1 MPNKGQKSKEL
12 TSKVLYI
19 ASTAFIAIG
28 LFCAFAGWY
37 EEQTMEAVWGS
48 MIIQAVGIAG
58 YFIGKILSTE
68 KAPFFVDWFNIVGIA
83 FIPCSIITGYI
94 SILVFN
100 QGWIASYPIDTI
112 HTLIF
117 SVVLFVVLVM
127 SFIFIKKQKQST
139 Q

>member
-1 MPNKGQKSKEL
+1 MKAKKAKNLQVKCFNI
-12 TSKVLYI
+12 V
-19 ASTAFIAIG
+19 STAFIALG
-28 LFCAFAGWY
+28 LFCAFGRWY

-68 KAPFFVDWFNIVGIA
+68 KAPFYVDWFNIIGIA
-83 FIPCSIITGYI
+83 FMPCSIITGYI

-127 SFIFIKKQKQST
+127 SFIFIKKQKQSS

>member
-1 MPNKGQKSKEL
+1 
-12 TSKVLYI
+12 
-19 ASTAFIAIG
+19 
-28 LFCAFAGWY
+28 
-37 EEQTMEAVWGS
+37 MEAVWGS

-68 KAPFFVDWFNIVGIA
+68 KTPFYVDWFNIVGIA
-83 FIPCSIITGYI
+83 FMPCSIITGYI

-117 SVVLFVVLVM
+117 SVLLFVVLVM
-127 SFIFIKKQKQST
+127 SFIFIKKQKQSS